1 MNRILLILVLFVF
14 SLPVW
19 AQDGKLTEGKRK
31 EFEAQKVA
39 FFTQEMNL
47 SPEEAAVFWPLY
59 NEMQQ
64 KMTEQWNKVK
74 CTRDIS
80 DADMTE
86 EMALKQITDIQAAE
100 VRVQEIKKE
109 YYARLIKAIT
119 AKKVWL
125 MMKAERKFNHRLWKK
140 VVDDARQSSSQSKD
154 D

>member
-19 AQDGKLTEGKRK
+19 AQDGKLTEEKRK

-100 VRVQEIKKE
+100 VRVQEIKPVLLLPE
-109 YYARLIKAIT
+109 ETGVI
-119 AKKVWL
+119 
-125 MMKAERKFNHRLWKK
+125 NP
-140 VVDDARQSSSQSKD
+140 
-154 D
+154 